1 MHLTKSLKGEV
12 HICMKQ
18 RELSVKKNADIFPA
32 FESAALC
39 LMFIKLVLSCLWCSS
54 VIKVLLISSAK

>member
-1 MHLTKSLKGEV
+1 
-12 HICMKQ
+12 MKQ